1 VSESYRQARLL
12 KDKAASVA
20 RVLKDRGDVAVVLGD
35 KKTTSA
41 LKALVKP
48 NSPSKTLRKA
58 GVAFILAPDPVTAVP
73 GLVMLGASFAL
84 KNRDPM
90 SVSSLFAEARKLLE
104 EIGPV

>member
-12 KDKAASVA
+12 KHKADSAA
-20 RVLKDRGDVAVVLGD
+20 RVLKDRGDVAMALGD

-41 LKALVKP
+41 LGAVVRP

-58 GVAFILAPDPVTAVP
+58 GVALILAPDPATAVP

-84 KNRDPM
+84 ESRDPM
-90 SVSSLFAEARKLLE
+90 SVSSLCAEARKLLE
-104 EIGPV
+104 EIGPI